1 MSRLTKVSID
11 SVLYE
16 IGSKGIN
23 SYATLSEMVNEKVS
37 ELYDGCIAWCNED
50 LKYYQW
56 LSTNEIISIFGRWR
70 ELEFGS
76 EFQVDDPTVDAGA
89 EKYKEKIIQYIGA
102 DDTTHGFKRGYFYE
116 SKKSNT
122 VNYIVAVVDE
132 TTAGTFYLLED
143 DGTYTE
149 VVLVGDGTNYDVTKT
164 YYKKQEVDVYTW
176 RYVNIF
182 DGYATEVKYKN
193 DAFPDLTNVNIAI
206 DNILAKIY
214 YVNPSCSLSASP
226 TGGTFEMGT
235 TITAP
240 IEFTWT
246 VNKEIVS
253 QTLTNCTIELADRT
267 ATYDM
272 DITSDKTF
280 TLSVSDGENSA
291 TSSVSY
297 KFMNNVFWGSA
308 PTVDTYDSAFISA
321 LSNKKLT
328 NSVKGTYSF
337 NVETGEYGFW
347 AVPSNMTIST
357 VWIGGFEV
365 TVEDLGTVSYTNAQG
380 YTRDYNLYKTS
391 KSGLGSISAEIK

>member
-11 SVLYE
+11 SVLYD

-23 SYATLSEMVNEKVS
+23 SYATLSELVNEKVS
-37 ELYDGCIAWCNED
+37 ELYDGCIAWCSED
-50 LKYYQW
+50 SKYYQW
-56 LSTNEIISIFGRWR
+56 LSTNEIISVYGRWR

-89 EKYKEKIIQYIGA
+89 EKYKDKIIQYVGEDNTA
-102 DDTTHGFKRGYFYE
+102 HGFKKGCFYE
-116 SKKSNT
+116 SNKSNT

-176 RYVNIF
+176 KYVNIF
-182 DGYATEVKYKN
+182 DGYATDVKYKN
-193 DAFPDLTNVNIAI
+193 DDFPDLTNVNLAI

-214 YVNPSCSLSASP
+214 YVNPSCSLSVSP

-246 VNKEIVS
+246 VNKEITS
-253 QTLTNCTIELADRT
+253 QTLTDCTIELEDRT
-267 ATYDM
+267 ATYDT

-280 TLSVSDGENSA
+280 TLSISDGQNSA

-297 KFMNNVFWGSA
+297 KFLNNVFWGSA
-308 PTVDTYDSAFISA
+308 PTVDEYDSTFISV

-328 NSVKGTYSF
+328 NSLKGTYSF
-337 NVETGEYGFW
+337 NVEAGEYGFW

-380 YTRDYNLYKTS
+380 YTRDYKLYKTGQ
-391 KSGLGSISAEIK
+391 SGLGSISAEIK

>member
-143 DGTYTE
+143 DVTYTE

-176 RYVNIF
+176 KYVNIF
-182 DGYATEVKYKN
+182 DGYATDVKYKN
-193 DAFPDLTNVNIAI
+193 DDFPDLTNVNLAI

-235 TITAP
+235 TIIAP

-246 VNKEIVS
+246 VNKEITS
-253 QTLTNCTIELADRT
+253 QTLTDCTIELEDRT
-267 ATYDM
+267 ATYDT

-280 TLSVSDGENSA
+280 TLSISDGQNNAS
-291 TSSVSY
+291 SSVSY
-297 KFMNNVFWGSA
+297 KFLNNVFWGST
-308 PTVDTYDSAFISA
+308 PTDDAYDSVFISA

-328 NSVKGTYSF
+328 SSVKGTYSF

-365 TVEDLGTVSYTNAQG
+365 TVEDLGIVSYTNAQG
-380 YTRDYNLYKTS
+380 YTRDYNLYKTRQ
-391 KSGLGSISAEIK
+391 SGLGSISAEIK